1 MLLTVSYREHR
12 VIGDSLDKTEETES
26 SVLGQQRTA
35 SLKRPA
41 PYSPF
46 TRSKITC
53 VRELAVGFLI
63 HADLPFAV
71 LSNPFMTKL
80 LESYNLN
87 LAKEQPLGRTTLSQ
101 DLAEIFR
108 ASKGHVEKEL
118 GGAQTS
124 IHISFDLWTSP
135 NRLAFIAIFA
145 HFLDREYRQQNRL
158 IGFRRQ
164 LGTHAGENIANTLEE
179 VIKDWGIGSRLG
191 VAVCDNV
198 SSNDTCLRS
207 LFPRFIPQMDD
218 DDVKARR
225 IRCFGHILNL
235 VAKAFLFGE
244 ESDAF
249 EIQSDFYD
257 TLGQYEEGLEHWR
270 RKGPIGK
277 LHNIVKFIRASPQR
291 SEAFRNIAQE
301 CDDSEDFIFSEVS
314 SKELELRQNNT
325 TRWNSTY
332 LMIKRA
338 WEKQAE
344 IRAYLLSLD
353 LSSASTQLPR
363 QDYLTTDDWR
373 LLNDIQHVLE
383 PIYSLTMRTQGHA
396 HSGIHGHL
404 WELMTGME
412 FVLEHLEEWKTLYDD
427 PTTELAAESA
437 SQQPSEPLSSGP
449 GPDSMPRPSTPTTFA
464 RDRPARQS
472 KLPQHLQDFEVA
484 TPLRHQQQRH
494 WQPAATATARFDEGA
509 LPDHTRSTYTARSVS
524 RISNIAAD
532 ERTYIRACINN
543 AWVKLDGYYTLLGE
557 SPLYAASIIL
567 HPGLGISF
575 LEANWTSTVQ
585 LTWLRDAKRQLKEF
599 LEEWYP
605 TLGDGDMLEE
615 TPTPSPSPM
624 TPAEQKDPSRFT
636 QWIKSKHPRLTQVG
650 SELDRYYRLEAQEV
664 SDPIQWWVDH
674 KGSFPRLSRFAL
686 DILAI
691 PAMADDCKRAFST
704 AKLTITSQRHS
715 LKEVMIE
722 MLQLMKNWTR
732 NGCIELGGVRVR
744 AAQCQE

>member
-1 MLLTVSYREHR
+1 
-12 VIGDSLDKTEETES
+12 
-26 SVLGQQRTA
+26 
-35 SLKRPA
+35 
-41 PYSPF
+41 
-46 TRSKITC
+46 
-53 VRELAVGFLI
+53 
-63 HADLPFAV
+63 
-71 LSNPFMTKL
+71 MTKL

-87 LAKEQPLGRTTLSQ
+87 LAKEQPLGRTTLSH
-101 DLAEIFR
+101 DLVEIFR
-108 ASKGHVEKEL
+108 SSKGYIQKEL
-118 GGAQTS
+118 NSAQTS

-145 HFLDREYRQQNRL
+145 HFLDQEHRQQNRL

-164 LGTHAGENIANTLEE
+164 YGTHAGENIADTLEE

-207 LFPRFIPQMDD
+207 LFPRFIPRMDND
-218 DDVKARR
+218 DIKARR

-244 ESDAF
+244 DSDAF

-257 TLGQYEEGLEHWR
+257 SLNQYEEGLEHWR

-301 CDDSEDFIFSEVS
+301 CDDSEDIIFSEAS
-314 SKELELRQNNT
+314 SKELELRQNNA

-353 LSSASTQLPR
+353 LGSTSSQLPR
-363 QDYLTTDDWR
+363 QDHLTTEDWR
-373 LLNDIQHVLE
+373 LLNDIQYVLE

-396 HSGIHGHL
+396 YSGSHGHL

-412 FVLEHLEEWKTLYDD
+412 FVLEHLEEWKALYDD
-427 PTTELAAESA
+427 PATELAAELA
-437 SQQPSEPLSSGP
+437 SQQPSEPLLP
-449 GPDSMPRPSTPTTFA
+449 VYGPDSAPRPSTPTTPA
-464 RDRPARQS
+464 RDRPTRQS
-472 KLPQHLQDFEVA
+472 RLPQHLQGFEVG
-484 TPLRHQQQRH
+484 TPLSQQRRH
-494 WQPAATATARFDEGA
+494 RQPAATRFNESA
-509 LPDHTRSTYTARSVS
+509 LPDHTRSSYTARSVS
-524 RISNIAAD
+524 RVSTLAAD
-532 ERTYIRACINN
+532 ERTYLRASINN
-543 AWVKLDGYYTLLGE
+543 AWVKLNEYYTLLGE

-575 LEANWTSTVQ
+575 LEANWTSTAQ
-585 LTWLRDAKRQLKEF
+585 LSWLSDAKRQMKEF

-605 TLGDGDMLEE
+605 TIENGDILEK
-615 TPTPSPSPM
+615 TPTPSPSPL
-624 TPAEQKDPSRFT
+624 TPSPLTAAGKDSSRFT
-636 QWIKSKHPRLTQVG
+636 QWIKSKHPRPSQAG
-650 SELDRYYRLEAQEV
+650 SELDRYFRLEPQEV

-674 KGSFPRLSRFAL
+674 KGSFPRLSMFAL

-691 PAMADDCKRAFST
+691 PAMADDCERAFST

-715 LKEVMIE
+715 LKEAMIE

-732 NGCIELGGVRVR
+732 NGCIELGGVRVKT
-744 AAQCQE
+744 AQRRE